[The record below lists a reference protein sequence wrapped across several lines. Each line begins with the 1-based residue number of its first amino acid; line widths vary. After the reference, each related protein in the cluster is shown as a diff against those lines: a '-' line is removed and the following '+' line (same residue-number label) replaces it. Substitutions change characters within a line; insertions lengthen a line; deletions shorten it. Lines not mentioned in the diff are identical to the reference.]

1 VEDPATA
8 LVRFYDE
15 AYSRTPAEAE
25 RYAAWRALGAL
36 GKADHVIALCE
47 RAGVRPRRTLEVGC
61 GDGAV
66 LSELHSRGFGGR
78 LAGVEITDAA
88 VAIAATRAGIEAVE
102 RYDGHRLAAADQ
114 TYDLGIVSHVLEHVE
129 EPAELLAEV
138 ARACRVV
145 VVEVPLEA
153 NLSARRAVKREH
165 AAEVGHLQRL
175 DRAAAR
181 AIVAQAGLQIGAEL
195 LCDRPPGTRPRRRQ
209 VGSALR
215 SPPAGA
221 AAGAAAV
228 HGALGGAV
236 PEAGRVAAENSIDST
251 RPISS
256 SGTARGS
263 ASFWRAMP
271 SASASIAIASCSAGS
286 ASSRSNSRTPSAISR
301 VSTSRIC
308 AKRAATLGRTC
319 GSRTP

>member
-36 GKADHVIALCE
+36 GKADHVIALCG

-88 VAIAATRAGIEAVE
+88 VAIAATRAGIEVVE

-153 NLSARRAVKREH
+153 NLSARRAGKREH

-181 AIVAQAGLQIGAEL
+181 AIVARAGLQISAEL
-195 LCDRPPGTRPRRRQ
+195 QDPLPRAAQSFFATGRPARARA
-209 VGSALR
+209 SAKWALR
-215 SPPAGA
+215 SGLHRLAPPLALRLFTVHWA
-221 AAGAAAV
+221 A
-228 HGALGGAV
+228 LCQRPGG
-236 PEAGRVAAENSIDST
+236 
-251 RPISS
+251 
-256 SGTARGS
+256 
-263 ASFWRAMP
+263 
-271 SASASIAIASCSAGS
+271 
-286 ASSRSNSRTPSAISR
+286 
-301 VSTSRIC
+301 
-308 AKRAATLGRTC
+308 
-319 GSRTP
+319 